1 VIDPPG
7 DIKAAEQDKLA
18 TIQLAEGKREAEIKI
33 AEGKAKVVCP
43 RVSLDTQLGDNV
55 PRIEVLKSKEM

>member
-1 VIDPPG
+1 MIDPPG

-33 AEGKAKVVCP
+33 AEGKAKAILYVV
-43 RVSLDTQLGDNV
+43 SINDTKRG
-55 PRIEVLKSKEM
+55 